1 MKKEDVVDAANRQG
15 VKLIIFA
22 YCDSANLIRGK
33 ATHVRHLERRLAS
46 GIGLT
51 VGQQAAHDM
60 DLLAEV
66 EGMGP
71 AGEARIFPD
80 IESMDALVPLPWSP
94 TRAMIIGDLLKLDM
108 TPWACPR
115 TYLKR
120 QLDLAAERGLY
131 IRIGLEP
138 EWYVARYDPE
148 TDYYVPIEDS
158 QSFHSTG
165 YTPYIDFIDE
175 LISTLETLGMDIET
189 YYPES
194 GHGHTEVTL
203 RPEGALRAADNHVMY
218 REAVRNTAVRHGLT
232 ASFAAK
238 PFLDQSGAG
247 GHTHISAWNADGT
260 ANLFYGEE
268 GPYSLS
274 RLGNHFLAG
283 VMEHLPGM
291 MALIAPSYNSYRRF
305 HAGSWSG
312 GEYLTYGS
320 DNREAPVRIPSQ
332 YLGNEMGSSNIE
344 IKPAD
349 NTGNPYIAFG
359 SMIAAGLDGIDRELE
374 PNTDQFADRN
384 PGDMS
389 AAERARRGIT
399 RLPASLAEAIEA
411 LEADPLFS
419 EQMGPLLA
427 DSFIRV
433 RKAEEGHFAAHSLEF
448 ELRRHYTKY

>member
-1 MKKEDVVDAANRQG
+1 MRKEDVVRTAADQG
-15 VKLIIFA
+15 IRLVIFA

-33 ATHVRHLERRLAS
+33 ATHVKHLERRLDS

-51 VGQQAAHDM
+51 VGQQAAYDL
-60 DLLAEV
+60 DLLADIE
-66 EGMGP
+66 EMGP

-94 TRAMIIGDLLKLDM
+94 SRAMIIGDLLRLDM

-120 QLDLAAERGLY
+120 QVERAAERGLHF
-131 IRIGLEP
+131 RIGLEP

-148 TDYYVPIEDS
+148 TDYYVPIEHS
-158 QSFHSTG
+158 QSFHTTG

-175 LISTLETLGMDIET
+175 VLTTLETLGMDVET

-194 GHGHTEVTL
+194 GPGHTEVTL
-203 RPEGALRAADNHVMY
+203 RPEPPLRAADNHVFY

-238 PFLDQSGAG
+238 PFPEEAGAG
-247 GHTHISAWNADGT
+247 GHTHISAWDEDGST
-260 ANLFYGEE
+260 NLFYGGE

-274 RLGNHFLAG
+274 RTGKQFLAG
-283 VMEHLPGM
+283 VVEHLPGM

-312 GEYLTYGS
+312 GEYQCYGS
-320 DNREAPVRIPSQ
+320 DNRESPIRIPSQ
-332 YLGNEMGSSNIE
+332 YRGSEMGSANIE
-344 IKPAD
+344 IKPTD
-349 NTGNPYIAFG
+349 NSANPYIAFG
-359 SMIAAGLDGIDRELE
+359 SMIAAGLDGIDRGME
-374 PNTDQFADRN
+374 PNPGQFAERN
-384 PGDMS
+384 PGDLT
-389 AAERARRGIT
+389 AAERARRGIS
-399 RLPASLAEAIEA
+399 RLPATLAEAIEA
-411 LEADPLFS
+411 LEADALFA

-427 DSFIRV
+427 DSFISL
-433 RKAEEGHFAAHSLEF
+433 RKAEEGHFAAHDLGF